1 MTDTKLLVG
10 SLSNDLFRVAS
21 LWQRGSETAA
31 VRFLTEAN
39 NWAGPL
45 AESSEKPYI
54 TKIARLVLNLK
65 PEDLSLKLAEDIL
78 MYSVLLQNY
87 ALHMKSK

>member
-21 LWQRGSETAA
+21 LWQRGSEAAA

-39 NWAGPL
+39 NWAEPL
-45 AESSEKPYI
+45 AECQEKPYI
-54 TKIARLVLNLK
+54 NKIARLVLNLK
-65 PEDLSLKLAEDIL
+65 PQDLNLKLAEDIL